1 MIINGTKNK
10 SPELPTYKLI
20 KAEFLRWVKDNP
32 DKNFNEAVE
41 AKILKKMHTQ
51 RMESAELYEKA
62 GRNSLAENEK
72 FEAISEYIND
82 MVSNRKKYK
91 YNYFGLWFAAFNL
104 CLKFNNRYYCSE
116 FVRDVLK
123 KIEIEG
129 SDKMEDIVQ
138 PIHFLDIPNTT
149 EYYCGKLSKF
159 ADKNYVYTYK

>member
-32 DKNFNEAVE
+32 DKNFDEAIE

-72 FEAISEYIND
+72 FEASIIEQFLPKEPSEEEITKETIHIIENEFKGNVTMKD
-82 MVSNRKKYK
+82 MKRILSLVQVKYPGASGKIVSNIVKSY
-91 YNYFGLWFAAFNL
+91 
-104 CLKFNNRYYCSE
+104 
-116 FVRDVLK
+116 
-123 KIEIEG
+123 G
-129 SDKMEDIVQ
+129 SK
-138 PIHFLDIPNTT
+138 
-149 EYYCGKLSKF
+149 
-159 ADKNYVYTYK
+159 

>member
-72 FEAISEYIND
+72 FEASVIEQFLPKEPSEEEITKETTSIIEDEFKGNVTMKDMKRILSLVQIKYPGASGKIISNIVKSYIN
-82 MVSNRKKYK
+82 
-91 YNYFGLWFAAFNL
+91 A
-104 CLKFNNRYYCSE
+104 
-116 FVRDVLK
+116 
-123 KIEIEG
+123 
-129 SDKMEDIVQ
+129 
-138 PIHFLDIPNTT
+138 
-149 EYYCGKLSKF
+149 SK
-159 ADKNYVYTYK
+159 

>member
-1 MIINGTKNK
+1 MINITKMIINGTKNK

-72 FEAISEYIND
+72 FEASVIEQFLPKEPSEEEITKETTSIIENEFKGNVTMKDMKRILSLVQIKYPGASGKIVSNIVKSYIN
-82 MVSNRKKYK
+82 
-91 YNYFGLWFAAFNL
+91 A
-104 CLKFNNRYYCSE
+104 
-116 FVRDVLK
+116 
-123 KIEIEG
+123 
-129 SDKMEDIVQ
+129 
-138 PIHFLDIPNTT
+138 
-149 EYYCGKLSKF
+149 SK
-159 ADKNYVYTYK
+159 

>member
-72 FEAISEYIND
+72 FEASVIEQFLPKEPSEEEITKETTSIIENEFKGNVTMKDMKRILSLVQIKYPGASGKIISHIVKSY
-82 MVSNRKKYK
+82 
-91 YNYFGLWFAAFNL
+91 
-104 CLKFNNRYYCSE
+104 
-116 FVRDVLK
+116 
-123 KIEIEG
+123 G
-129 SDKMEDIVQ
+129 SK
-138 PIHFLDIPNTT
+138 
-149 EYYCGKLSKF
+149 
-159 ADKNYVYTYK
+159 

>member
-1 MIINGTKNK
+1 MINITKMIINGTKNK

-72 FEAISEYIND
+72 FEASVIEQFLPKEPSEEEITKETTSIIENEFKGNVTMKDMKRILSLVQAKYPGASGKIISNIVKSYIN
-82 MVSNRKKYK
+82 
-91 YNYFGLWFAAFNL
+91 A
-104 CLKFNNRYYCSE
+104 
-116 FVRDVLK
+116 
-123 KIEIEG
+123 
-129 SDKMEDIVQ
+129 
-138 PIHFLDIPNTT
+138 
-149 EYYCGKLSKF
+149 SK
-159 ADKNYVYTYK
+159 

>member
-72 FEAISEYIND
+72 FEASVIEQFLPKEPSEEEITKETARIIEDEFKGNVTMKDMKRILSLVQIKYPGASGKIISNIVKSYIN
-82 MVSNRKKYK
+82 
-91 YNYFGLWFAAFNL
+91 A
-104 CLKFNNRYYCSE
+104 
-116 FVRDVLK
+116 
-123 KIEIEG
+123 
-129 SDKMEDIVQ
+129 
-138 PIHFLDIPNTT
+138 
-149 EYYCGKLSKF
+149 SK
-159 ADKNYVYTYK
+159 

>member
-32 DKNFNEAVE
+32 DKNFDEAIE

-72 FEAISEYIND
+72 FEASIIEQFLPKEPSEEEITKETIHIIENEFKGNVTMKD
-82 MVSNRKKYK
+82 MKRILSLVQVQYPGASGKIVSQ
-91 YNYFGLWFAAFNL
+91 
-104 CLKFNNRYYCSE
+104 
-116 FVRDVLK
+116 
-123 KIEIEG
+123 
-129 SDKMEDIVQ
+129 IVKS
-138 PIHFLDIPNTT
+138 
-149 EYYCGKLSKF
+149 YAG
-159 ADKNYVYTYK
+159 

>member
-1 MIINGTKNK
+1 MIISGTKNK

-72 FEAISEYIND
+72 FEASVIEQFLPKEPSEEEITKETTSIIENEFKGNVTMKDMKRILSLVQIKYPGASGKIISNIVKSYIN
-82 MVSNRKKYK
+82 
-91 YNYFGLWFAAFNL
+91 A
-104 CLKFNNRYYCSE
+104 
-116 FVRDVLK
+116 
-123 KIEIEG
+123 
-129 SDKMEDIVQ
+129 
-138 PIHFLDIPNTT
+138 
-149 EYYCGKLSKF
+149 SK
-159 ADKNYVYTYK
+159 

>member
-32 DKNFNEAVE
+32 DKNFDEAVE

-72 FEAISEYIND
+72 FEASVIEQFLPKEPSEEEITKETTSIIEDEFKGNVTMKD
-82 MVSNRKKYK
+82 MKRILSLVQIKYPGASGKIVSN
-91 YNYFGLWFAAFNL
+91 
-104 CLKFNNRYYCSE
+104 
-116 FVRDVLK
+116 
-123 KIEIEG
+123 
-129 SDKMEDIVQ
+129 IVKSY
-138 PIHFLDIPNTT
+138 
-149 EYYCGKLSKF
+149 ESK
-159 ADKNYVYTYK
+159 

>member
-72 FEAISEYIND
+72 FEASVIEQFLPKEPSEEEITKETTSIIENEFKGIVTMKDMKRILSLVQIKYPGASGKIISN
-82 MVSNRKKYK
+82 
-91 YNYFGLWFAAFNL
+91 
-104 CLKFNNRYYCSE
+104 
-116 FVRDVLK
+116 
-123 KIEIEG
+123 
-129 SDKMEDIVQ
+129 IVKSY
-138 PIHFLDIPNTT
+138 
-149 EYYCGKLSKF
+149 ESK
-159 ADKNYVYTYK
+159 

>member
-1 MIINGTKNK
+1 MINITKMIINGTKNK

-72 FEAISEYIND
+72 FEASVIEQFLPKEPSEEEITKETTSIIENEFKGNVTMKDMKRILSLVQIKYPGASGKIISN
-82 MVSNRKKYK
+82 
-91 YNYFGLWFAAFNL
+91 
-104 CLKFNNRYYCSE
+104 
-116 FVRDVLK
+116 
-123 KIEIEG
+123 
-129 SDKMEDIVQ
+129 IVKSY
-138 PIHFLDIPNTT
+138 
-149 EYYCGKLSKF
+149 ESK
-159 ADKNYVYTYK
+159 

>member
-72 FEAISEYIND
+72 FEASVIEQFLPKEPSEEEITKETTSIIENEFKGNVTMKDMKRILSLVQEKYPGASGKIISNIVKSYIN
-82 MVSNRKKYK
+82 
-91 YNYFGLWFAAFNL
+91 A
-104 CLKFNNRYYCSE
+104 
-116 FVRDVLK
+116 
-123 KIEIEG
+123 
-129 SDKMEDIVQ
+129 
-138 PIHFLDIPNTT
+138 
-149 EYYCGKLSKF
+149 SK
-159 ADKNYVYTYK
+159 

>member
-41 AKILKKMHTQ
+41 TKILKKMHTQ

-72 FEAISEYIND
+72 FEASVIEQFLPKEPSEEEITKETTSIIENEFKGNATMKDMKRILSLVQIKYPGASGKIISNIVKSYIN
-82 MVSNRKKYK
+82 
-91 YNYFGLWFAAFNL
+91 A
-104 CLKFNNRYYCSE
+104 
-116 FVRDVLK
+116 
-123 KIEIEG
+123 
-129 SDKMEDIVQ
+129 
-138 PIHFLDIPNTT
+138 
-149 EYYCGKLSKF
+149 SK
-159 ADKNYVYTYK
+159 

>member
-72 FEAISEYIND
+72 FEASVIEQFLPKEPSEEEITKETTSIIENEFKGNVTMKD
-82 MVSNRKKYK
+82 MKRILSLVQIKYPGASGKIVSN
-91 YNYFGLWFAAFNL
+91 
-104 CLKFNNRYYCSE
+104 
-116 FVRDVLK
+116 
-123 KIEIEG
+123 
-129 SDKMEDIVQ
+129 IVKSY
-138 PIHFLDIPNTT
+138 
-149 EYYCGKLSKF
+149 ESK
-159 ADKNYVYTYK
+159 

>member
-41 AKILKKMHTQ
+41 TKILKKMHTQ

-72 FEAISEYIND
+72 FEASVIEQFLPKEPSEEEITKETTSIIEDEFKGSVTMKD
-82 MVSNRKKYK
+82 MKRILSLVQIKYPGASGKIVSN
-91 YNYFGLWFAAFNL
+91 
-104 CLKFNNRYYCSE
+104 
-116 FVRDVLK
+116 
-123 KIEIEG
+123 
-129 SDKMEDIVQ
+129 IVKSY
-138 PIHFLDIPNTT
+138 
-149 EYYCGKLSKF
+149 ESK
-159 ADKNYVYTYK
+159 

>member
-41 AKILKKMHTQ
+41 TKILKKMHTQ

-72 FEAISEYIND
+72 FEASIIEQFLPKEPSEEEITKETTSIIENEFKGNVTMKD
-82 MVSNRKKYK
+82 MKRILSLVQIKYPGASGKIVSN
-91 YNYFGLWFAAFNL
+91 
-104 CLKFNNRYYCSE
+104 
-116 FVRDVLK
+116 
-123 KIEIEG
+123 
-129 SDKMEDIVQ
+129 IVKSY
-138 PIHFLDIPNTT
+138 
-149 EYYCGKLSKF
+149 ESK
-159 ADKNYVYTYK
+159 

>member
-72 FEAISEYIND
+72 FEASVIEQFLPKEPSEEEITKETTSIIEDEFKGNVTMKDMKRILSLVQIKYPGASGKIVSNIVKSYIN
-82 MVSNRKKYK
+82 
-91 YNYFGLWFAAFNL
+91 A
-104 CLKFNNRYYCSE
+104 
-116 FVRDVLK
+116 
-123 KIEIEG
+123 
-129 SDKMEDIVQ
+129 
-138 PIHFLDIPNTT
+138 
-149 EYYCGKLSKF
+149 SK
-159 ADKNYVYTYK
+159 

>member
-72 FEAISEYIND
+72 FEASVIEQFLPKEPSEEEITKETTSIIENEFKGNVTMKDMKRILSLVQAKYPGASGKIISN
-82 MVSNRKKYK
+82 
-91 YNYFGLWFAAFNL
+91 
-104 CLKFNNRYYCSE
+104 
-116 FVRDVLK
+116 
-123 KIEIEG
+123 
-129 SDKMEDIVQ
+129 IVKSY
-138 PIHFLDIPNTT
+138 
-149 EYYCGKLSKF
+149 ESK
-159 ADKNYVYTYK
+159 

>member
-72 FEAISEYIND
+72 FEASVIEQFLPKEPSEEEITKETTSIIENEFKGNVTMKDMKRILSLVQIKYPGASGKIVSNIVKSYIN
-82 MVSNRKKYK
+82 
-91 YNYFGLWFAAFNL
+91 A
-104 CLKFNNRYYCSE
+104 
-116 FVRDVLK
+116 
-123 KIEIEG
+123 
-129 SDKMEDIVQ
+129 
-138 PIHFLDIPNTT
+138 
-149 EYYCGKLSKF
+149 SK
-159 ADKNYVYTYK
+159 

>member
-72 FEAISEYIND
+72 FEASVIEQFLPKEPSEEEITKETTSIIENEFKGNVTMKD
-82 MVSNRKKYK
+82 MKRILSLVQAKYPGASGKIVSN
-91 YNYFGLWFAAFNL
+91 
-104 CLKFNNRYYCSE
+104 
-116 FVRDVLK
+116 
-123 KIEIEG
+123 
-129 SDKMEDIVQ
+129 IVKSY
-138 PIHFLDIPNTT
+138 
-149 EYYCGKLSKF
+149 ESK
-159 ADKNYVYTYK
+159 

>member
-41 AKILKKMHTQ
+41 TKILKKMHTQ

-72 FEAISEYIND
+72 FEASVIEQFLPKEPSEEEITKETTFIIENEFKGNVTMKDMKRILSLVQAKYPGASGKIISN
-82 MVSNRKKYK
+82 
-91 YNYFGLWFAAFNL
+91 
-104 CLKFNNRYYCSE
+104 
-116 FVRDVLK
+116 
-123 KIEIEG
+123 
-129 SDKMEDIVQ
+129 IVKSY
-138 PIHFLDIPNTT
+138 
-149 EYYCGKLSKF
+149 ESK
-159 ADKNYVYTYK
+159 

>member
-72 FEAISEYIND
+72 FEASVIEQFLPKESSEEEITKETTSIIENEFKGSVTMKDMKRILSLVQIKYPGASGKIVSNIVKSYIN
-82 MVSNRKKYK
+82 
-91 YNYFGLWFAAFNL
+91 A
-104 CLKFNNRYYCSE
+104 
-116 FVRDVLK
+116 
-123 KIEIEG
+123 
-129 SDKMEDIVQ
+129 
-138 PIHFLDIPNTT
+138 
-149 EYYCGKLSKF
+149 SK
-159 ADKNYVYTYK
+159 

>member
-41 AKILKKMHTQ
+41 TKILKKMHTQ

-72 FEAISEYIND
+72 FEASVIEQFLPKEPSEEEITKETARIIEDEFKGNVTMKDMKRILSLVQIKYPGASGKIISN
-82 MVSNRKKYK
+82 
-91 YNYFGLWFAAFNL
+91 
-104 CLKFNNRYYCSE
+104 
-116 FVRDVLK
+116 
-123 KIEIEG
+123 
-129 SDKMEDIVQ
+129 IVKSY
-138 PIHFLDIPNTT
+138 
-149 EYYCGKLSKF
+149 ESK
-159 ADKNYVYTYK
+159 

>member
-72 FEAISEYIND
+72 FEAGVIEQFLPKEPSEEEITKETTSIIEYEFKGNVTMKD
-82 MVSNRKKYK
+82 MKRILSLVQIKYPGASGKIVSN
-91 YNYFGLWFAAFNL
+91 
-104 CLKFNNRYYCSE
+104 
-116 FVRDVLK
+116 
-123 KIEIEG
+123 
-129 SDKMEDIVQ
+129 IVKSY
-138 PIHFLDIPNTT
+138 
-149 EYYCGKLSKF
+149 ESK
-159 ADKNYVYTYK
+159 